1 MEQSLPTQWL
11 VCMTLAL
18 TLQVL
23 LLDEPMVGLDPC
35 SRHHVWELLAERR
48 AGRVTLICTQ
58 SVEEA
63 DACAGEPRCSL
74 CSVEIGDSLSCPGG
88 SALLS
93 ALLFGFC
100 PVATTKSC
108 S

>member
-1 MEQSLPTQWL
+1 MPTRRL
-11 VCMTLAL
+11 ACMTPAL

-23 LLDEPMVGLDPC
+23 LLDEPMVGLDLC

-63 DACAGEPRCSL
+63 DACAGEPQHSL
-74 CSVEIGDSLSCPGG
+74 CSVEIGDSLLGAHPWG
-88 SALLS
+88 SA
-93 ALLFGFC
+93 
-100 PVATTKSC
+100 VM
-108 S
+108 

>member
-1 MEQSLPTQWL
+1 MHCAHWVRGQQARNKAMPTQWL
-11 VCMTLAL
+11 ACMTPAL

-63 DACAGEPRCSL
+63 DACAGEPQHSL
-74 CSVEIGDSLSCPGG
+74 CSVEIEDSLLGAHP
-88 SALLS
+88 
-93 ALLFGFC
+93 
-100 PVATTKSC
+100 
-108 S
+108 